1 MQQFQGISKKEPRP
15 VGEVIRDLIQRGE
28 ILPNFITNG
37 YGKSK

>member
-1 MQQFQGISKKEPRP
+1 MYKREPRP
-15 VGEVIRDLIQRGE
+15 VGEVTNDLIQRGE